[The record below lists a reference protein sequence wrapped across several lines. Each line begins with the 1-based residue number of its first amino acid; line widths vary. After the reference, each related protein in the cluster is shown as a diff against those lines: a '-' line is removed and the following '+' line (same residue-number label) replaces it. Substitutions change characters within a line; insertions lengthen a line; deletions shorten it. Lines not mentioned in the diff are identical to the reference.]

1 MTSPIVSIAY
11 HSGYG
16 HTAVIA
22 EAVQRGAKEAG
33 AVVNLI
39 AVGEITDAQWGQL
52 DASDAIIFGSPTY
65 MGTAATAF
73 HGFAEASS
81 ERWFGQAWKDK
92 LAAGFTNSASK
103 AGDKQSTLQYFATLA
118 SQHGMHWIAL
128 GLPGGWNSS
137 KGSEND
143 LNRLGF
149 FLGAA
154 AQSNADQGT
163 EGVTASDIATAEA
176 LGRRVA
182 DAATT
187 WVAGRAARA
196 A

>member
-1 MTSPIVSIAY
+1 MSVPIVSIAY

-16 HTAVIA
+16 HTAVLA
-22 EAVQRGAKEAG
+22 EAVQRGVKEAG

-39 AVGEITDAQWGQL
+39 AVDEITHSQWEQL
-52 DASDAIIFGSPTY
+52 DTSDVIVFGSPTY
-65 MGTAATAF
+65 MGTASAAF
-73 HGFAEASS
+73 HTFAEATS
-81 ERWFGQAWKDK
+81 ERWSRQAWKDK

-103 AGDKQSTLQYFATLA
+103 AGDKQSTLQYYATLA
-118 SQHGMHWIAL
+118 AQHGMHWISL
-128 GLPGGWNSS
+128 GMHGGWNSS

-163 EGVTASDIATAEA
+163 EGVTVSDIATAEA

-182 DAATT
+182 EAAAT
-187 WVAGRAARA
+187 WVAGRNARA

>member
-11 HSGYG
+11 HSGFG
-16 HTAVIA
+16 HTTVIA

-81 ERWFGQAWKDK
+81 ERWFGQVWKDK
-92 LAAGFTNSASK
+92 LAAGFTNSGSK
-103 AGDKQSTLQYFATLA
+103 AGDKQSTLQWFATLA
-118 SQHGMHWIAL
+118 SQHGMHWISL
-128 GLPGGWNSS
+128 GMQGGWNSS
-137 KGSEND
+137 QGSEND

-154 AQSNADQGT
+154 SQSNVDQGT

-182 DAATT
+182 DAAAT
-187 WVAGRAARA
+187 WAAGRTARA

>member
-1 MTSPIVSIAY
+1 MNVPIVSIAY

-16 HTAVIA
+16 HTAVLA
-22 EAVQRGAKEAG
+22 EAVQRGVKEAG

-39 AVGEITDAQWGQL
+39 AVDEITYAQWEQL
-52 DASDAIIFGSPTY
+52 DTSDVIVFGSPTY
-65 MGTAATAF
+65 MGTASAAF
-73 HGFAEASS
+73 HTFAEATS
-81 ERWFGQAWKDK
+81 ERWSRQAWKDK

-103 AGDKQSTLQYFATLA
+103 AGDKQSTLQYYATLA
-118 SQHGMHWIAL
+118 AQHGMHWISL
-128 GLPGGWNSS
+128 GMHGGWNSS

-163 EGVTASDIATAEA
+163 EGVTGSDIATAEA

-182 DAATT
+182 EAAAT
-187 WVAGRAARA
+187 WVAGRNARA